1 MTLKQRAFNNLTA
14 KQRQVWTL
22 VMQDFM
28 TEEATGRLLGISR
41 DAVHNRII
49 KARARFVNYIKR
61 VCLR

>member
-1 MTLKQRAFNNLTA
+1 MTLKQKAFNNLTA

-22 VMQDFM
+22 VMQGHM

-41 DAVHNRII
+41 DSVHNRLI
-49 KARARFVNYIKR
+49 KAKARFIKYIMR